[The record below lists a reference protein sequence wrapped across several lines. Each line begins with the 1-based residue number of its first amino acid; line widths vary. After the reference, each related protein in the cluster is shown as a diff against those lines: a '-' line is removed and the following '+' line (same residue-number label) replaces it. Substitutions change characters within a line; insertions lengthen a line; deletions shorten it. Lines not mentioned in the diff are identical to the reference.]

1 MIKVKTFATPLRIF
15 EAARELEGL
24 DAQVADFLADE
35 KATAV
40 YSVSD
45 ATTAGDGGETIGLVR
60 VVAYEA

>member
-1 MIKVKTFATPLRIF
+1 MIKVKTFATPIRIF

-24 DAQVADFLADE
+24 DGEVAGFLADE

-40 YSVSD
+40 YSISD

-60 VVAYEA
+60 VVAYEV

>member
-1 MIKVKTFATPLRIF
+1 MIKVKTFATPIRIF

-24 DAQVADFLADE
+24 DAQIAGFLADE

-60 VVAYEA
+60 VVAYEV

>member
-1 MIKVKTFATPLRIF
+1 MIKVKTFATPIRIF

-24 DAQVADFLADE
+24 DAQIAGFLADE
-35 KATAV
+35 KATVV

-60 VVAYEA
+60 VVAYEV